1 MVAQNGVDG
10 QPKSALISAHMS
22 VQYRL
27 AKSMVSLASKSV
39 LSEYWSSGS
48 GEHTSGKLRVRGVR
62 IRGVPGK
69 VSNHCEVNM

>member
-1 MVAQNGVDG
+1 VIQNG
-10 QPKSALISAHMS
+10 PTA
-22 VQYRL
+22 

>member
-1 MVAQNGVDG
+1 MKQEVEREGVLLFS
-10 QPKSALISAHMS
+10 P
-22 VQYRL
+22 REE